1 MTSEEY
7 VREYARYCQT
17 LTVLNPFQSIILAT
31 ALAMGLL

>member
-17 LTVLNPFQSIILAT
+17 LKVLNPFQSIVLAT
-31 ALAMGLL
+31 AIAMGLI